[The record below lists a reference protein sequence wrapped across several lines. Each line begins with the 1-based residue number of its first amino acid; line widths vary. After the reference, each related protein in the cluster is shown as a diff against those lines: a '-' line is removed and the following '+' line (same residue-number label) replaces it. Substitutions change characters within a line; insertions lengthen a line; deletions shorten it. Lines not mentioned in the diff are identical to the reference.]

1 MVNPCTGR
9 GSRPSNLSRKVD
21 TIGGRMMLGSLS
33 CCAMCDNKPKYI
45 VENLAVGTRVFCS
58 EKCYAMYM
66 GLPIRGNGYYGLVM
80 L

>member
-1 MVNPCTGR
+1 MFG
-9 GSRPSNLSRKVD
+9 NLN
-21 TIGGRMMLGSLS
+21 T
-33 CCAMCDNKPKYI
+33 CAMCDKKAKYI

-58 EKCYAMYM
+58 EKCYAIYV

>member
-1 MVNPCTGR
+1 
-9 GSRPSNLSRKVD
+9 
-21 TIGGRMMLGSLS
+21 MLGSLS
-33 CCAMCDNKPKYI
+33 SCPMCDEKPKYI

-58 EKCYAMYM
+58 EKCYAIYM